1 MMTKYI
7 IRVIGTDGRR
17 AWLNRNIWA
26 ADQAD
31 ATRYDSR
38 WEAGEM
44 ATHFLAGQAKVL
56 TWVVLPMYADA
67 DPAPTRKADVRSIL
81 PR

>member
-1 MMTKYI
+1 M
-7 IRVIGTDGRR
+7 
-17 AWLNRNIWA
+17 WA
-26 ADQAD
+26 ADQSD

-38 WEAGEM
+38 REAGEM
-44 ATHFLAGQAKVL
+44 ATHILAGQAEVL

-67 DPAPTRKADVRSIL
+67 DPAPTRKAGVRSNL